1 MIKGEGSQTP
11 DKAELSCTIREKECV
26 ANCIKAYAGQ
36 QSLIVR
42 LSPFLSVSRTMISS
56 KSAKTMSVKSVSFP
70 GKLKALIRY
79 VVFNCP
85 EFLGLAI

>member
-1 MIKGEGSQTP
+1 MIKGEGSQMP

-42 LSPFLSVSRTMISS
+42 LSPFLYSIPNNDIVKVSKNHVSRIGQLPRQIE
-56 KSAKTMSVKSVSFP
+56 SVNK
-70 GKLKALIRY
+70 ICR
-79 VVFNCP
+79 
-85 EFLGLAI
+85 I